1 MNQSKYEEI
10 MQQLIDYLL
19 NHPSKSEIPVAAA
32 IIDKNLEIVSKSIN
46 LITTDLDPTAHAE
59 IVAIRQAA
67 KKIQNNRLDT
77 YSLISTLEPCLMCA
91 GAMSQARINKV
102 IFGAYEPKTGFVSSL
117 FPTIKEFQPK
127 LEVLGGVLEDK
138 CSKILTNW
146 FSLKR

>member
-1 MNQSKYEEI
+1 MNQSKYEEN
-10 MQQLIDYLL
+10 MQHLIDYLM

-67 KKIQNNRLDT
+67 KKLQNNRLDS
-77 YSLISTLEPCLMCA
+77 YSLISTLEPCLMCS
-91 GAMSQARINKV
+91 GAISQARINKV

>member
-10 MQQLIDYLL
+10 MQHLIDYLTNL
-19 NHPSKSEIPVAAA
+19 PSKSEIPVAAA
-32 IIDKNLEIVSKSIN
+32 IIDENLEIVSKSIN
-46 LITTDLDPTAHAE
+46 LIITDLDPTAHAE

-67 KKIQNNRLDT
+67 KKLQKNRLDS
-77 YSLISTLEPCLMCA
+77 YSLISTLEPCLMCS
-91 GAMSQARINKV
+91 GAISQARINKV

>member
-10 MQQLIDYLL
+10 MQHLIDYLTNL
-19 NHPSKSEIPVAAA
+19 PSKSEIPVAAA
-32 IIDKNLEIVSKSIN
+32 IIDENLEIVSQSIN
-46 LITTDLDPTAHAE
+46 LMATDLDPTAHAE

-67 KKIQNNRLDT
+67 KKLQNNRLDS

-91 GAMSQARINKV
+91 GAISQARINKV

>member
-10 MQQLIDYLL
+10 MQHLIDYLMNL
-19 NHPSKSEIPVAAA
+19 PSKSEIPVAAA
-32 IIDKNLEIVSKSIN
+32 IIDENLEIVSKSIN

-67 KKIQNNRLDT
+67 KKLQNNRLDS

-91 GAMSQARINKV
+91 GAISQARINKV